1 MDKIK
6 IKFYDPECKEFGFML
21 VSNNDTIG
29 NIKKMFSKTKEVI
42 AYDSFIWNFN
52 NNNPLDDNTTLNILL
67 ERGFS
72 KNNDYIIFEKNI

>member
-1 MDKIK
+1 MEKIK
-6 IKFYDPECKEFGFML
+6 IKFFDLECKEFGFMF

-42 AYDSFIWNFN
+42 AYDSFIRIF
-52 NNNPLDDNTTLNILL
+52 NNNPLDDNTTLNILF